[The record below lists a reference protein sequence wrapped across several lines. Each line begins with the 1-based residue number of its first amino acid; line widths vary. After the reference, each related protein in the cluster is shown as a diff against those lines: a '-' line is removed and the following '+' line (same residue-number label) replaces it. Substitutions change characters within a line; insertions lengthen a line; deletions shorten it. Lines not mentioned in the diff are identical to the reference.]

1 MLFSIS
7 WRNIW
12 RNKVRS
18 LVIIFSVTL
27 GIFAGVISAAFFKGM
42 AIQRINKVINT
53 ELSYMQVHNPD
64 FELTS
69 DFKYYIHEADNI
81 TDQISS
87 IENVSGA
94 SRRMSVQS
102 MAASAETASG
112 VLILGVIPEEEKKVT
127 TIHERIID
135 GEYFEGI
142 SRNPVVIGK
151 KLAEKL
157 NLRIR
162 SKIVITVTDLDNN
175 ITSGAFRVAGI
186 FSTDNNM
193 FDETNIYVRFSDLQ
207 KLTGFPKNAAHEIA
221 INIDNNKNLESI
233 YSSVEQIIK
242 GKNLEVKT
250 WKELSP
256 EMNYL
261 TEAMDMYMY
270 IFIIIILLALL
281 FGIINTMLM
290 VVMER
295 TKELGMLMAIG
306 MNKTRIFMM
315 IVLESV
321 LLSLTGGVVGIIIG
335 AISAKFGET
344 HPIDLS
350 MWAQGYQQLGYD
362 AFVYTKLDPSMLL
375 NVTIMVIIT
384 GIIAAIYPAY
394 KALKNDPADAL
405 RIE

>member
-69 DFKYYIHEADNI
+69 DFKYYINEADNI

>member
-18 LVIIFSVTL
+18 LVIIFSVAL
-27 GIFAGVISAAFFKGM
+27 GIFAGVIASAFFKGM
-42 AIQRINKVINT
+42 ADQRIQKVINT
-53 ELSYMQVHNPD
+53 ELSYIQVHNPGYQQ
-64 FELTS
+64 TS
-69 DFKYYIHEADNI
+69 DFANYIPDAKKI
-81 TDQISS
+81 TDEIRS
-87 IENVSGA
+87 IPNVSGV
-94 SRRMSVQS
+94 SRRISIQS

-112 VLILGVIPEEEKKVT
+112 VLISGVIPEDEKKVT
-127 TIHERIID
+127 TISTRLID
-135 GEYFEGI
+135 GKYFEGI
-142 SRNPVVIGK
+142 SKNPVVIGQ

-157 NLRIR
+157 NVKVR
-162 SKIVITVTDLDNN
+162 SKIVITIQDINNN

-186 FSTDNNM
+186 YSTDNNM
-193 FDETNIYVRFSDLQ
+193 FDESNIYVRFSDIQ
-207 KLTGFPKNAAHEIA
+207 KLTDFPQNAAHEIA
-221 INIDNNKNLESI
+221 INIGDNKQLPEILNR
-233 YSSVEQIIK
+233 
-242 GKNLEVKT
+242 VKVITTDKLDVQT

-295 TKELGMLMAIG
+295 TKEIGMLMAIG
-306 MNKTRIFMM
+306 MNKIRVFSM

-321 LLSLTGGVVGIIIG
+321 LLSLTGGLVGILIG
-335 AISAKFGET
+335 AVSAKFGET

-362 AFVYTKLDPSMLL
+362 AFVYTSLDSVMLI
-375 NVTIMVIIT
+375 NITILVMLT